1 MTRLTLSGAGLRPL
15 PALRQRFAPDG
26 CSHATRGVAYA
37 LTQPSVRRQS
47 TCSTRSGQ
55 FTRFWLV
62 RPLRQTGPTL
72 SFDAFAPAAWLLLH
86 LFVYPKL
93 THAPVRRLVWL
104 VRHTETVHLPLRV
117 TVNLTNVNFIL
128 EKEEPTQEGRVG
140 CSREDYVPDY
150 GLHLAVPRHQYQ
162 CSSAIIRRSGL
173 CAHYH
178 ASLSNCQHR
187 LPSRTP
193 CRS

>member
-1 MTRLTLSGAGLRPL
+1 MIGWHSTRDSGGRAVSRTLDPTYRFSVAGPCGRSIH
-15 PALRQRFAPDG
+15 ALRQRFASDG

-47 TCSTRSGQ
+47 TRSTRSGR

-62 RPLRQTGPTL
+62 WPLRQTGPTL

-104 VRHTETVHLPLRV
+104 VRHTETVHLHSD
-117 TVNLTNVNFIL
+117 FFYS
-128 EKEEPTQEGRVG
+128 E
-140 CSREDYVPDY
+140 
-150 GLHLAVPRHQYQ
+150 
-162 CSSAIIRRSGL
+162 
-173 CAHYH
+173 
-178 ASLSNCQHR
+178 
-187 LPSRTP
+187 
-193 CRS
+193 